1 MYDYWPSIGVKGVT
15 DRQQV
20 EAASTGQ
27 LLGGNG
33 EVTDVGRRAFGARD
47 HILEFQR
54 CISSIERCDKREKTQ
69 EGIPLGDFTDR
80 S

>member
-1 MYDYWPSIGVKGVT
+1 M
-15 DRQQV
+15 
-20 EAASTGQ
+20 A
-27 LLGGNG
+27 GNG
-33 EVTDVGRRAFGARD
+33 EVIDVGRRAFGARD

-69 EGIPLGDFTDR
+69 EGTPTSDLADR